1 MKRATA
7 VTIRAVITLIR
18 QSKRLSLSVAV
29 SIYLEAT
36 CWIGETGVFEVHDL
50 EEFDGLTPLK
60 NVCMYVHTRISCSI
74 LSGKVLISS

>member
-7 VTIRAVITLIR
+7 VTMRAVITLIR
-18 QSKRLSLSVAV
+18 QWKRLINC
-29 SIYLEAT
+29 IYLEVT

-60 NVCMYVHTRISCSI
+60 NVNR
-74 LSGKVLISS
+74 

>member
-18 QSKRLSLSVAV
+18 QSKRLVSVAV

-60 NVCMYVHTRISCSI
+60 NVNR
-74 LSGKVLISS
+74 

>member
-1 MKRATA
+1 M
-7 VTIRAVITLIR
+7 
-18 QSKRLSLSVAV
+18 
-29 SIYLEAT
+29 
-36 CWIGETGVFEVHDL
+36 FEVHDL